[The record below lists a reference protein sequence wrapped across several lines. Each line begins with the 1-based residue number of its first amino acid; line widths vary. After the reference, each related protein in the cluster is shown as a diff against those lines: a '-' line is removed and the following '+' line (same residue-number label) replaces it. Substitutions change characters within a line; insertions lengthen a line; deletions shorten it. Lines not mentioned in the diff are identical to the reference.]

1 MTAGPLLR
9 VRVAVLALLLGTLGL
24 AACDDNNNVT
34 IAPNALTGTF
44 VLQTVNDQALPAVV
58 VDSANPP
65 LRIDAL
71 SGSITIDAGNT
82 FVDVTSFRQ
91 TLRGVVSNRTVT
103 CSGTYTV
110 VGTVFRFVE
119 LTPAPDCGRTFT
131 GVVLG
136 NTLTASVLSVPAVF
150 TQ

>member
-1 MTAGPLLR
+1 M
-9 VRVAVLALLLGTLGL
+9 RVAVIALLLGTLGL
-24 AACDDNNNVT
+24 AACDDSGDV
-34 IAPNALTGTF
+34 IILPNALTGTF
-44 VLQTVNDQALPAVV
+44 VLQTVNGQALPAVV

-71 SGSITIDAGNT
+71 SGSITINAGNT
-82 FVDVTSFRQ
+82 FADVTSFRQ
-91 TLRGVVSNRTVT
+91 TLRGVISTRTVT
-103 CSGTYTV
+103 CTGTYMV

-136 NTLTASVLSVPAVF
+136 NTLTASVLGVPAVF